1 MSATPPVRRRVHPAV
16 TIRRA
21 QSERR
26 YLNPWQVS
34 WPQPPLH
41 PPLLHH
47 DPVRGSTWTWVD
59 HHHHAP
65 RTAFIPPVS
74 AQQPC
79 MMGHPQAVFAE
90 AGSVRYQPSLSCAQ
104 LPPIAL
110 GAPPMLPPMTL
121 EERLAQDRLTAFLA
135 GETLP
140 HRPRSILSCPESPL
154 YESLLSCFNEPE
166 DTVTLPET
174 EVEHDYQQIEVV
186 DGAPRGQKSGSGD
199 VTAKENKSP
208 ERGSTGQ
215 NSPDGHPESHRH
227 PQKTLLTK
235 LNTLDVRPERHG
247 KENEAAQESKYCCS
261 SRKDVLDTSPSAK
274 TRKHST
280 QSISSQESQK
290 SANYTLSS
298 LSGDT
303 TSVISDS
310 DTYQELSQPSTVIYV
325 SSGKRN
331 VVTSEGSHGSESS
344 GIKSS
349 SKHNGNI
356 RRSNSQ
362 HHGNTHGSHASS
374 SGSSNVTYKTSHI
387 SRSNSADV
395 MSHDEM
401 MGRGKPPAAFP
412 PLTIELPE
420 TKTTSWKY
428 EQQVSV
434 KKAAQTRHNDTPYI
448 ITTLDPPIKRSSHK
462 HHNTTSSPEP
472 RPTDIPPLVVNFDSE
487 DSVSED
493 DTVYEFRDAYWSSAD
508 GNTSMYMADSDT
520 SSVYSS
526 IGEIYSMFVTE
537 PDALV
542 YVYRPPPR
550 PRDHGHHRTSTLSY
564 RFPAYAITRDIG
576 SSGCSSESESSWG
589 GTVSFV
595 EPSYR
600 HSNLSVGSRGH
611 LKFDYSCS
619 WNRLDDF
626 VRTAK
631 PKDEYSRD
639 YRQHYRCPRD
649 CTPEYMTSSAALPSP
664 WERFTDTAA
673 G

>member
-1 MSATPPVRRRVHPAV
+1 MIVLRKLP
-16 TIRRA
+16 
-21 QSERR
+21 
-26 YLNPWQVS
+26 LNIS
-34 WPQPPLH
+34 
-41 PPLLHH
+41 
-47 DPVRGSTWTWVD
+47 
-59 HHHHAP
+59 
-65 RTAFIPPVS
+65 
-74 AQQPC
+74 
-79 MMGHPQAVFAE
+79 
-90 AGSVRYQPSLSCAQ
+90 SLS
-104 LPPIAL
+104 
-110 GAPPMLPPMTL
+110 
-121 EERLAQDRLTAFLA
+121 
-135 GETLP
+135 
-140 HRPRSILSCPESPL
+140 SCYLLFHCESPL

-564 RFPAYAITRDIG
+564 RFPAYAIT
-576 SSGCSSESESSWG
+576 SSE
-589 GTVSFV
+589 VQ
-595 EPSYR
+595 
-600 HSNLSVGSRGH
+600 HS
-611 LKFDYSCS
+611 D
-619 WNRLDDF
+619 
-626 VRTAK
+626 
-631 PKDEYSRD
+631 
-639 YRQHYRCPRD
+639 
-649 CTPEYMTSSAALPSP
+649 SP
-664 WERFTDTAA
+664 TT
-673 G
+673 